1 MPGCAALVLVLALV
15 ACNAEAETPVPR
27 VTDLEWETLA
37 PMPTPRTEVA
47 AAAVSGRIVVVG
59 GFASAGTVGTTEVY
73 DVAADA
79 WSAGPDLPVAVN
91 HAMATSFED
100 EAYVFGGTL
109 GDGAISD
116 AAFVLSDGAW
126 EPLPLM
132 PEPRTAGGAAVAG
145 GLIHVVGGVGPEG
158 VAERTLVFD
167 AEAGRW
173 SVTEGLGRPREHM
186 GVAAFD
192 DRVYAV
198 GGRAGS
204 LAGFGDVEGLD
215 PETGSWS
222 PLPDLPTPRGGMAA
236 AATSNG
242 FVVAA
247 GGEEE
252 GGTFHEVEAF
262 DVEAERWVALPPMPT
277 ARHGLGVVAIGTTM
291 YVIAGGVD
299 PGLSFSGAVEAID
312 LARL

>member
-1 MPGCAALVLVLALV
+1 MPRCAALVLVLALV

-47 AAAVSGRIVVVG
+47 AAAVGGRIVVVG

-132 PEPRTAGGAAVAG
+132 PEPRTAG
-145 GLIHVVGGVGPEG
+145 
-158 VAERTLVFD
+158 
-167 AEAGRW
+167 
-173 SVTEGLGRPREHM
+173 
-186 GVAAFD
+186 VAAFD

-204 LAGFGDVEGLD
+204 LAGFGDVEVLD
-215 PETGSWS
+215 PGTGSWS

-242 FVVAA
+242 FVMAA

-252 GGTFHEVEAF
+252 GGTFDEVEAF

-277 ARHGLGVVAIGTTM
+277 ARHGLGVVGIGATV

>member
-47 AAAVSGRIVVVG
+47 AAAVGGRIVVVG
-59 GFASAGTVGTTEVY
+59 GFAPAGTVGTTEVY
-73 DVAADA
+73 DVATDA

-91 HAMATSFED
+91 HAMATSFGD
-100 EAYVFGGTL
+100 EVYVFGGTL

-116 AAFVLSDGAW
+116 SAFVLSDGAW
-126 EPLPLM
+126 DPLPLM

-215 PETGSWS
+215 PGTSPWS

-236 AATSNG
+236 AAASN
-242 FVVAA
+242 
-247 GGEEE
+247 
-252 GGTFHEVEAF
+252 
-262 DVEAERWVALPPMPT
+262 
-277 ARHGLGVVAIGTTM
+277 GVVAIGTAM

>member
-1 MPGCAALVLVLALV
+1 MPGCAALVLVLALF

-91 HAMATSFED
+91 HAMATSFEN

-116 AAFVLSDGAW
+116 
-126 EPLPLM
+126 
-132 PEPRTAGGAAVAG
+132 
-145 GLIHVVGGVGPEG
+145 
-158 VAERTLVFD
+158 
-167 AEAGRW
+167 
-173 SVTEGLGRPREHM
+173 
-186 GVAAFD
+186 AAFD

-204 LAGFGDVEGLD
+204 LAGFGDVEVLD
-215 PETGSWS
+215 PRTGSWS